1 MKKLVLAAICVIG
14 FQSASFAQEEVVEMT
29 SSSSSTEN
37 DSVYC
42 KKGKINFYA
51 AFGAAFVGDYK
62 ISDKLRAAGVSRM
75 PDALP
80 EFSVGYN
87 VDMGKW
93 MMDFE
98 VNGNYSDEKNAVN
111 RVRTAGFGAK
121 LRWHYVPYRTKSFF
135 LSTGA
140 DISYLGTQMD
150 IFRRGNVIDLNDLDP
165 SDHSG
170 HISINNGL
178 LYAGPSVAFGFL
190 QNKFPLRL
198 NIGYEWGLTNGKWR
212 SDFADVNNTVKESG
226 HGRAYAKLTLG
237 L

>member
-1 MKKLVLAAICVIG
+1 MKKLVLAAICAVG
-14 FQSASFAQEEVVEMT
+14 FQLSGFAQEQIVEM
-29 SSSSSTEN
+29 SSSSSTEK

-42 KKGKINFYA
+42 GKKGKINFYFA
-51 AFGAAFVGDYK
+51 GGAAFVGDYK
-62 ISDKLRAAGVSRM
+62 ISDKLRAAGVSGM
-75 PDALP
+75 PDVMP

-87 VDMGKW
+87 VDMEKW

-98 VNGNYSDEKNAVN
+98 FNMNYSDEKNAVN
-111 RVRTAGFGAK
+111 RVRTAGLGAK

-135 LSTGA
+135 VSTGA
-140 DISYLGTQMD
+140 DLSYLGTQMD

-165 SDHSG
+165 GMHSG

-190 QNKFPLRL
+190 QDKFPLRL
-198 NIGYEWGLTNGKWR
+198 NLGYEWGLTNGKWK
-212 SDFADVNNTVKESG
+212 SDYADVNNTVKEAG